1 MVPELGALRSEVK
14 TEGHHTDDATTL
26 GNPLARGFPLPNTAM
41 FTPSQLLVAS
51 QTAAL
56 MAASG
61 LGLPGANPAFFH
73 PGIFASAWNA
83 LSPRQPNSPPSP
95 APSGG
100 GQLSPFT
107 RGGGQ
112 LSPLTAAS
120 KKHNNNNIV
129 SSSSGELLKQPKRK
143 YRKIEEEIPLSPPN
157 SGSPPSSSGET
168 ASPGILVKEVS
179 RDKQFTCGV
188 CNRSFGYKHV
198 LQNHERTHTG
208 EKPFECPECHKRFTR
223 DHHLKTHMR
232 LHTGN

>member
-1 MVPELGALRSEVK
+1 MFTELGGLRSEVK
-14 TEGHHTDDATTL
+14 NESDEALETTL
-26 GNPLARGFPLPNTAM
+26 NRVGFTHPNTAM

-61 LGLPGANPAFFH
+61 LGLPANPAFFH
-73 PGIFASAWNA
+73 PGIFASAWND
-83 LSPRQPNSPPSP
+83 LVQNRNSPPSP
-95 APSGG
+95 IN
-100 GQLSPFT
+100 GQLIPL

-120 KKHNNNNIV
+120 RKHNNNNVV
-129 SSSSGELLKQPKRK
+129 SSSSGDVKQPKRK
-143 YRKIEEEIPLSPPN
+143 YRKIEEEVPLSPPN

-168 ASPGILVKEVS
+168 ASPGVLIKEGS

-232 LHTGN
+232 LHTGSLFIANHLAFW